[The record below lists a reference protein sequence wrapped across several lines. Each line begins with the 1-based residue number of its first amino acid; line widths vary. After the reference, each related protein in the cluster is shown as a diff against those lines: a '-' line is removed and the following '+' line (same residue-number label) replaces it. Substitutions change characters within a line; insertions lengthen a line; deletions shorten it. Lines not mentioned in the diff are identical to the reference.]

1 MLMPP
6 LKESSLQREIEL
18 FFDRD
23 DVSRVCPDKKKVV
36 KNPNN
41 SVAETVPLRY
51 RLSSLKVLHQK
62 FALLLWDTRT
72 KPDDWGRCLCAV
84 CLNPKLK
91 LETLA

>member
-51 RLSSLKVLHQK
+51 RLSSLKVMYQK
-62 FALLLWDTRT
+62 F
-72 KPDDWGRCLCAV
+72 
-84 CLNPKLK
+84 
-91 LETLA
+91 LAESPLPCSYEIQEPNQMTGEDVYVLYA